1 MNTGTAHHIQ
11 GGNPSHSATEYK
23 ATKLMANAT
32 NPATITPVTTTRIKR
47 PESGFIRF
55 GCCHVVATLLLLRSS
70 VTDFLIFCSVAPS
83 VSPTTRI
90 VGGTVLLASCSGSS
104 GTDPFELISW
114 SFIVFCPPTGQ
125 RCSPDRQWHA
135 PSHRSAHPTIFCLRT
150 RSEHRLTF
158 SRHTRIVG
166 SLQQYLSLHLRKRSC

>member
-1 MNTGTAHHIQ
+1 Q

-55 GCCHVVATLLLLRSS
+55 GCCHVVARLLLLRSS

-90 VGGTVLLASCSGSS
+90 VGGCVLLTSCSDS
-104 GTDPFELISW
+104 TDTEPFELLSC
-114 SFIVFCPPTGQ
+114 SFIVFRPLTGQ
-125 RCSPDRQWHA
+125 RCAPDRQWHI
-135 PSHRSAHPTIFCLRT
+135 PSHRSPHPATSCFQT
-150 RSEHRLTF
+150 RSEHQLAF
-158 SRHTRIVG
+158 SRHGRIVG
-166 SLQQYLSLHLRKRSC
+166 SLQQYLSLHRHK

>member
-1 MNTGTAHHIQ
+1 RACAPLAITLSRVKEPRATHDGQVPSPRDLWTSTSPAYTKIARSMNTGTAHHIQ

-32 NPATITPVTTTRIKR
+32 NPAIITPVTTTRIKR

-104 GTDPFELISW
+104 GTEPFELIS
-114 SFIVFCPPTGQ
+114 
-125 RCSPDRQWHA
+125 
-135 PSHRSAHPTIFCLRT
+135 
-150 RSEHRLTF
+150 
-158 SRHTRIVG
+158 
-166 SLQQYLSLHLRKRSC
+166 